1 MKIEDFLMTGKE
13 NAVSRSWLSESL
25 CLPDR
30 TIRRLIQE
38 ARDRGALIMN
48 AGDGT
53 GYYISDDIGEIHRQ
67 YRVDKSRALSILKRL
82 KTMRQMLKDAGV
94 DVR

>member
-13 NAVSRSWLSESL
+13 NAVSRDWLAVRL
-25 CLPDR
+25 NLPDR

-38 ARDRGALIMN
+38 ARDRGVLIMN
-48 AGDGT
+48 AGDGS

-67 YRVDKSRALSILKRL
+67 YRTDRSRALSVLKRL
-82 KTMRQMLKDAGV
+82 KTMRQRLKDAGV
-94 DVR
+94 EVK